1 MSDGRP
7 EVETLRDTEDDSTR
21 ARGVSSGH
29 FEFPFIEGSED
40 YPEYAS
46 YVADHHICEL
56 MMGRHNWR
64 AFGMRAERVSEPIDQ
79 NVFLLYE
86 DDLSMGVRH
95 NFQAL
100 RGGGG
105 GGPIGA
111 AVSRGLQGIG
121 TAASAIHGGL
131 SGFGGEGAAGSDL
144 MLAPLRLLDAH
155 YYKSSDSW
163 SFNVKFT
170 FRHGQNGLWDAKR
183 EVFDPL
189 IALMVMC
196 TAVDAG
202 EDQEIAGWPVF
213 EAPGPS
219 QYGLIGSIASEL
231 ITGGGG
237 EDELEEDDRGFI
249 EKFKEALRGVSGGR
263 EVGRTIS
270 DSAKAVTLIFGLNF
284 KESLDAFGSKLEDD
298 ADDMNFRNVFYFDPC
313 YIEGITISFSSQK
326 DLSGYPIQGTV
337 DLDIK
342 TMLPALGNDIS
353 RLNTDWEDRLGT
365 EGD

>member
-7 EVETLRDTEDDSTR
+7 EVETLRGDER
-21 ARGVSSGH
+21 LPKGH
-29 FEFPFIEGSED
+29 FEYPFIEGSRE

-46 YVADHHICEL
+46 YVADHHICEI

-64 AFGMRAERVSEPIDQ
+64 AFGMRAERVNEPIDQ

-86 DDLSMGVRH
+86 DDLSLGVRH
-95 NFQAL
+95 NFQSL

-105 GGPIGA
+105 GGPI
-111 AVSRGLQGIG
+111 
-121 TAASAIHGGL
+121 ASAVGSIAQGVGQIASAAHGGL
-131 SGFGGEGAAGSDL
+131 AGAAGEGIAGSDL

-155 YYKSSDSW
+155 YYKGSDAW
-163 SFNVKFT
+163 AFNVKFT

-189 IALMVMC
+189 IALLVMC

-202 EDQEIAGWPVF
+202 GEDGDVMGWPVF

-219 QYGLIGSIASEL
+219 QYGLIGSVASEL
-231 ITGGGG
+231 LTGGGG
-237 EDELEEDDRGFI
+237 EDEADEDDRGFI
-249 EKFKEALRGVSGGR
+249 EKFKEALRGVGGA
-263 EVGRTIS
+263 EVSRTIS

-284 KESLDAFGSKLEDD
+284 KESLDSFGRELGDD

-313 YIEGITISFSSQK
+313 YIEGITVSFSNQK

-337 DLDIK
+337 DLDIR

-353 RLNTDWEDRLGT
+353 KLNADWEDRLGT
-365 EGD
+365 EGA